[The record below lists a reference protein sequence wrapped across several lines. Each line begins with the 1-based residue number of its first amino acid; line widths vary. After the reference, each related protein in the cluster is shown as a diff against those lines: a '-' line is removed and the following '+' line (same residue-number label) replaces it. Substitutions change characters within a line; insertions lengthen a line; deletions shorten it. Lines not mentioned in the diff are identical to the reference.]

1 MKNIKLDLTNP
12 KKSYN
17 NTKSFIIKEQQSMI
31 LKSNLTEI
39 YELTDEDNYKI
50 YDKTTDRII
59 ETIGTTAVCIHILNQ
74 YEMFEHSKELYDLIK
89 DYFIYGYT
97 WLEQSNEEQ
106 AETEFTIMFTDIMS
120 DLEKVQNDF
129 K

>member
-1 MKNIKLDLTNP
+1 MKNIKLDLTDP
-12 KKSYN
+12 KKSYS
-17 NTKSFIIKEQQSMI
+17 NTKAFIIKEQESMV

-74 YEMFEHSKELYDLIK
+74 YEMFEHSKELYDLVK
-89 DYFIYGYT
+89 NYFIYGYV
-97 WLEQSNEEQ
+97 WLEEANEEE
-106 AETEFTIMFTDIMS
+106 AEIEFTIMFTDIMS
-120 DLEKVQNDF
+120 DLEKVQNEF

>member
-1 MKNIKLDLTNP
+1 MKNIKLDLTDP
-12 KKSYN
+12 KKSYS
-17 NTKSFIIKEQQSMI
+17 NTKSFIIKEKESMV
-31 LKSNLTEI
+31 LKSNLTQI
-39 YELTDEDNYKI
+39 YELTDDDNYKI

-59 ETIGTTAVCIHILNQ
+59 ETIGTTAVCVHILNQ

-97 WLEQSNEEQ
+97 WLEQSNEEV
-106 AETEFTIMFTDIMS
+106 AEAEFNIMFSDIMS
-120 DLEKVQNDF
+120 DLEKVQNEF

>member
-1 MKNIKLDLTNP
+1 MCICICNCPNSTKNII
-12 KKSYN
+12 
-17 NTKSFIIKEQQSMI
+17 IIKYF
-31 LKSNLTEI
+31 NLYI
-39 YELTDEDNYKI
+39 FNEDNYKI

-74 YEMFEHSKELYDLIK
+74 YEMFEHSKDLYDLIK
-89 DYFIYGYT
+89 DYFIYGYV
-97 WLEQSNEEQ
+97 WLEQSTEEQ